1 LTDARSSEV
10 LWNIT
15 EHYDEAD
22 SSISHSDFQHFGYNK
37 NEPDKTYEKYK
48 CGKDKLSDPYAKY
61 YSPVK
66 HSAAEPLVLVR
77 G

>member
-1 LTDARSSEV
+1 V
-10 LWNIT
+10 LWHIT

-22 SSISHSDFQHFGYNK
+22 SSILHANFSISVATKMNLLRHMRNTK
-37 NEPDKTYEKYK
+37 E
-48 CGKDKLSDPYAKY
+48 CGKDKLSIPYAKY

-66 HSAAEPLVLVR
+66 HSAAELIVLYQ

>member
-1 LTDARSSEV
+1 V

-22 SSISHSDFQHFGYNK
+22 SSISHSDVSISVTTKMNLIRHMRN
-37 NEPDKTYEKYK
+37 TTK
-48 CGKDKLSDPYAKY
+48 CGKEKLSDPYAKY
-61 YSPVK
+61 YSQVK
-66 HSAAEPLVLVR
+66 HSAAEPTVLFR